1 MKPRQK
7 RIALIGLPVFQSVNN
22 LSSTAIARHAEETGR
37 WRFVFSAEASV
48 AAFKFLRTLDCDG
61 AIVRIVS
68 PAMRQEAK
76 KVKFPIVNIS
86 SSLAEPGVPTVRHDY
101 RAVGRIAAEHLLEKG
116 FRRFG
121 CVIVSGGHYI
131 QERCHAFLETVRA
144 RGCRPQL
151 FHLQTTQP
159 LIPQPIQ
166 AEERRRFADWVRTLR
181 PPAAIVLLDDWDA
194 PVLMNVC
201 REAGFEIPRDI
212 VMITTGCHSEVLP
225 ACPVPLSAAQENQE
239 LLGRLAVACLDDLM
253 SGKSLSQFVVTVPP
267 EGVVERASTA
277 TLAIEDRQVAHAVE
291 FIRAHGYEPINISD
305 VLSRVNISR
314 VTLERRFRQVTG
326 ATPHTYLIQQR
337 VRRAQELL
345 LQNPPPSLQV
355 VAQKSG
361 LPDRRR
367 LNQVFRRVTGKSPA
381 AWRAGAVKNGSPA
394 GFSRD
399 ANGPVRDAR

>member
-1 MKPRQK
+1 MAGVKPKQK

-22 LSSTAIARHAEETGR
+22 LSSAAIAHHAEESGR

-48 AAFKFLRTLDCDG
+48 ASFKFLRTLDCDG
-61 AIVRIVS
+61 AIVRILNE
-68 PAMRQEAK
+68 AMRREARK
-76 KVKFPIVNIS
+76 IQFPLVNIS
-86 SSLAEPGVPTVRHDY
+86 SAMADPGLPTVRHDFQ
-101 RAVGRIAAEHLLEKG
+101 AIGRLTAEHLLEKG

-121 CVIVSGGHYI
+121 CVIVPGGAYI
-131 QERCHAFLETVRA
+131 QERFTAFSEAVRA
-144 RGCRPQL
+144 RGCKPHL
-151 FHLQTTQP
+151 FHLHTTQP
-159 LIPQPIQ
+159 YLAQPLRP
-166 AEERRRFADWVRTLR
+166 EERRRFADWLRTNLR

-194 PVLMNVC
+194 PALMQAC
-201 REAGFEIPRDI
+201 REAGYEIPRDF
-212 VMITTGCHSEVLP
+212 VMVSTGYHSEVSS

-253 SGKSLSQFVVTVPP
+253 SGKSPRDYVVTVPP
-267 EGVVERASTA
+267 LGVTERASTA

-291 FIRAHGYEPINISD
+291 FIRAHGFEPINISD

-326 ATPHTYLIQQR
+326 ETPHAYLIQHR

-345 LQNPPPSLQV
+345 SQDPPPSLQE
-355 VAQKSG
+355 VAQLCG

-381 AWRAGAVKNGSPA
+381 AWQA
-394 GFSRD
+394 SRLKS
-399 ANGPVRDAR
+399 AAST

>member
-1 MKPRQK
+1 MPGVKPKQK

-22 LSSTAIARHAEETGR
+22 LSSTAIAHHAEESGR

-48 AAFKFLRTLDCDG
+48 SAFKFLRTLDCDG
-61 AIVRIVS
+61 AIVRILNE
-68 PAMRQEAK
+68 AMRREARK
-76 KVKFPIVNIS
+76 IQFPLVNIS
-86 SSLAEPGVPTVRHDY
+86 SAMADPGLPTVRHDFQ
-101 RAVGRIAAEHLLEKG
+101 AIGRLTAEHLLEKG

-121 CVIVSGGHYI
+121 CVIVPGGAYI
-131 QERCHAFLETVRA
+131 QERFTAFSEAVRA
-144 RGCRPQL
+144 RGCKPHL
-151 FHLQTTQP
+151 FHLHTTQP
-159 LIPQPIQ
+159 YLAQPLRP
-166 AEERRRFADWVRTLR
+166 EERRRFADWLRTNLR

-194 PVLMNVC
+194 PALMQAC
-201 REAGFEIPRDI
+201 REAGYEIPRDF
-212 VMITTGCHSEVLP
+212 VMVSTGYHSEVSS

-253 SGKSLSQFVVTVPP
+253 SGKSPRDYVVTVPP
-267 EGVVERASTA
+267 LGVTERASTA

-291 FIRAHGYEPINISD
+291 FIRAHGFEPINISD

-326 ATPHTYLIQQR
+326 ETPHAYLIQHR

-345 LQNPPPSLQV
+345 SQDPPPSLQE
-355 VAQKSG
+355 VAQLCG

-381 AWRAGAVKNGSPA
+381 AWQA
-394 GFSRD
+394 SRLKS
-399 ANGPVRDAR
+399 AASA